1 MGNTALIIS
10 FTQLQSE
17 PRVLR
22 QIHSLRNSDWR
33 VYVFGFQPLIDSADD
48 QLIQIPIDSIG
59 LTPGTDA
66 LGSTLVDGS
75 GTLGEDFLAR
85 IKPFFWKVRNRLSYM
100 VTAPRGIL
108 PTLFRIIPIRI
119 FRMRLA
125 DLWFRRLGIDY
136 TDRASVLLDA
146 IHKGDHS
153 IDIVLCHDYF
163 TVPLGTRLARAFDAP
178 ISVDCHEHAATQ
190 YAHKPGWV
198 TFMSPLVKM
207 KEGEL
212 LKEVAS
218 VTTVSDGIRDVLNST
233 YALKRP
239 ARTIRSVPFF
249 EKVTL
254 REQDNSVRILYSG
267 AICQGR
273 NLEGLVLA
281 LALTPDRFDLTF
293 RGSESENGFK
303 ERLRAIASE
312 AGVSDRF
319 AILDPAPFHEII
331 ADSANYDIGLFVPI
345 DTGIQR
351 RFTLPNKLFEY
362 IMSGLAICV
371 TDLPEMRR
379 VVETFE
385 CGELVKDGRPESI
398 AATLLSISGENL
410 VTYKARSLEGANR
423 LNWEKEESIFLS
435 VVAGTLRSRLQ
446 EAARKLEGTAIDFR
460 LTYTHATGAFDSC
473 EVTKGSLAQGRNSQ
487 RK

>member
-1 MGNTALIIS
+1 MLRFHLEPGQDGSDQPVRYVGFMSKTALIIS
-10 FTQLQSE
+10 FSQLRSE

-33 VYVFGFQPLIDSADD
+33 VYVLGFQPLIDSDD
-48 QLIQIPIDSIG
+48 DELIQIPIDSIG
-59 LTPGTDA
+59 LAPGKDV
-66 LGSTLVDGS
+66 LGSTLVNGP
-75 GTLGEDFLAR
+75 GTFGEDFVAR
-85 IKPFFWKVRNRLSYM
+85 IKPLFWKVRNRLNYM
-100 VTAPRGIL
+100 FTAPRGVL
-108 PTLFRIIPIRI
+108 PVLFRIIPVRI
-119 FRMRLA
+119 VRMRLA
-125 DLWFRRLGIDY
+125 DLWFRRLGTDH
-136 TDRASVLLDA
+136 TDRAPVLLDV
-146 IHKGDHS
+146 IHKANHS
-153 IDIVLCHDYF
+153 IDIILCHDYF

-233 YALKRP
+233 YVLKRP
-239 ARTIRSVPFF
+239 ACTIRSVPFF

-254 REQDNSVRILYSG
+254 REQDNRVRILYSG
-267 AICQGR
+267 AICDGR

-319 AILDPAPFHEII
+319 TILDPVPFHEII
-331 ADSANYDIGLFVPI
+331 ADSVNYDIGISVPI

-351 RFTLPNKLFEY
+351 RFTLPNKLFDY

-379 VVETFE
+379 VVEAFE

-398 AATLLSISGENL
+398 AETLLSISGEKL
-410 VTYKARSLEGANR
+410 ATYKAKSLEGAKR
-423 LNWEKEESIFLS
+423 LNWEEEESIFLS
-435 VVAGTLRSRLQ
+435 VVADTVK
-446 EAARKLEGTAIDFR
+446 A
-460 LTYTHATGAFDSC
+460 
-473 EVTKGSLAQGRNSQ
+473 
-487 RK
+487 